1 MATSVSDLTQSDEL
15 YQSLESKVRALRPK
29 DDVAPLLRAYRFAS
43 EHHKLQRRKSGEPY
57 ITHPLAVAHILADMQ
72 MDLVCM
78 ETALL
83 HDTVE
88 DTPASTE
95 DIRTAFGEEV
105 ARCV

>member
-1 MATSVSDLTQSDEL
+1 MSTSISDLPRVEEL

-29 DDVAPLLRAYRFAS
+29 EDLAPLEQAYRFAA
-43 EHHKLQRRKSGEPY
+43 EHHKTQKRKSGEPY
-57 ITHPLAVAHILADMQ
+57 ITHPLEVAHILADMQ

-88 DTPASTE
+88 DTSAKPE
-95 DIRTAFGEEV
+95 EVRGIFGEEV
-105 ARCV
+105 